1 MLVFYVL
8 NPHSQGSKGKWVVR
22 IVNHYSDIQ
31 HLPEQEAVWSQIWCQ
46 QEVIAHH
53 VWKMW
58 MHWQLQICDLSYS
71 TYLADIWCVQTE
83 TSDTAVSFTCLM
95 ISMMCMK
102 WTFIIRKSK
111 LKKKVWKISYTL
123 EAIKLYI
130 THYILITNFCALIV
144 IYS

>member
-53 VWKMW
+53 V
-58 MHWQLQICDLSYS
+58 
-71 TYLADIWCVQTE
+71 
-83 TSDTAVSFTCLM
+83 
-95 ISMMCMK
+95 
-102 WTFIIRKSK
+102 
-111 LKKKVWKISYTL
+111 
-123 EAIKLYI
+123 
-130 THYILITNFCALIV
+130 
-144 IYS
+144 